1 MKQNIGSTKAMQD
14 FGENLAKK
22 LPSGSVIELIGD
34 VGAGKT
40 TLVKGIGKGLG
51 VKETIQ
57 SPSYTIFCK
66 YEGSEN
72 DLHHYD
78 FYRLQDPGLIGFDFE
93 ESLNTENT
101 VTVVEWA
108 DSIKGVLPEKH
119 ITIILTPISEDERQV
134 EIKGIEL

>member
-1 MKQNIGSTKAMQD
+1 MKQNISSTEEMQN
-14 FGENLAKK
+14 FGENIAKK

-66 YEGSEN
+66 YQGSGK

-78 FYRLQDPGLIGFDFE
+78 FYRLQDPGLVSFDLE
-93 ESLNTENT
+93 ESLHTENT
-101 VTVVEWA
+101 VTVVEWG
-108 DSIKGVLPEKH
+108 DSIKGILPENH
-119 ITIILTPISEDERQV
+119 ITIKITPVSDDERQV
-134 EIKGIEL
+134 EVEGMQL

>member
-1 MKQNIGSTKAMQD
+1 MKQNISSTEEMQN

-22 LPSGSVIELIGD
+22 LPTGSVIELIGD

-66 YEGSEN
+66 YQGSEK

-78 FYRLQDPGLIGFDFE
+78 FYRLQDPGLVSFDLE
-93 ESLNTENT
+93 ESLQTQNT
-101 VTVVEWA
+101 VTVVEWG

-119 ITIILTPISEDERQV
+119 ITIRIVPISDDERQV
-134 EIKGIEL
+134 EIEGIQL